1 MKKII
6 DLLGITLGA
15 FLIALS
21 IDVFLAP
28 NKLVGG
34 GVSGIAIILYYIFKS
49 PVGITMLLL
58 NIPIFILG
66 IKILGSSFGF
76 KTLYGTFML
85 SFFVD
90 LLNLFKLPIIK
101 DPIIATVY
109 GGILGGLGLGIV
121 FKYGG
126 STGGTDILAQV
137 FSHFSGLNLGQSL
150 LIIDGIIVLSAGF
163 IFDFVLALYA
173 LLVIFIQG
181 YSIDL
186 VQQGLSYTKAALI
199 FSDRPRDIGEKILK
213 ELGRGVTVFYGMG
226 LYTGKEREILYCV
239 VSQSEVGRLKE
250 IIHKN
255 DPKAFVVITPAHE
268 VLGEGFKSFKQWK
281 GK

>member
-239 VSQSEVGRLKE
+239 VSQSEVGKLKE

-268 VLGEGFKSFKQWK
+268 VLGEGFKSFKQ
-281 GK
+281 

>member
-268 VLGEGFKSFKQWK
+268 VLGEGFKSFKQ
-281 GK
+281 

>member
-15 FLIALS
+15 FFIAVS

-34 GVSGIAIILYYIFKS
+34 GVSGIAIILYYIFRS

-58 NIPIFILG
+58 NIPIFVLG
-66 IKILGSSFGF
+66 IKMLGSSFGF
-76 KTLYGTFML
+76 KTLYGTFIL
-85 SFFVD
+85 SLFVD
-90 LLNLFKLPIIK
+90 LLNLFKLPVIK

-137 FSHFSGLNLGQSL
+137 FSHFTGLNIGQSL
-150 LIIDGIIVLSAGF
+150 LIIDGIIVISAGF

-226 LYTGKEREILYCV
+226 LYTGREREILYCV

-268 VLGEGFKSFKQWK
+268 VLGEGFKSFKQ
-281 GK
+281 

>member
-173 LLVIFIQG
+173 LLVIFVQG

-226 LYTGKEREILYCV
+226 LYTWKEREILYCV
-239 VSQSEVGRLKE
+239 VNQSEVGRLKE

-268 VLGEGFKSFKQWK
+268 VLGEGFKSFKQ
-281 GK
+281 

>member
-34 GVSGIAIILYYIFKS
+34 GVSGIAIILYYIFNS

-268 VLGEGFKSFKQWK
+268 VLGEGFKSFKQ
-281 GK
+281 

>member
-239 VSQSEVGRLKE
+239 VSQSEIGRLKE
-250 IIHKN
+250 IIHRN

-268 VLGEGFKSFKQWK
+268 VLGEGFKSFKQ
-281 GK
+281 

>member
-226 LYTGKEREILYCV
+226 LYTEKEREILYCV

-268 VLGEGFKSFKQWK
+268 VLGEGFKSFKQ
-281 GK
+281 

>member
-1 MKKII
+1 
-6 DLLGITLGA
+6 
-15 FLIALS
+15 
-21 IDVFLAP
+21 
-28 NKLVGG
+28 VGG
-34 GVSGIAIILYYIFKS
+34 GVSGIAIILYYIFRS

-58 NIPIFILG
+58 NIPIFVLG
-66 IKILGSSFGF
+66 IKMLGSSFGF
-76 KTLYGTFML
+76 KTLYGTFIL
-85 SFFVD
+85 SLFVD
-90 LLNLFKLPIIK
+90 LLNLFKLPVIK

-137 FSHFSGLNLGQSL
+137 FSHFTGLNIGQSL
-150 LIIDGIIVLSAGF
+150 LIIDGIIVISAGF

-226 LYTGKEREILYCV
+226 LYTGREREILYCV

-268 VLGEGFKSFKQWK
+268 VLGEGFKSFKQ
-281 GK
+281 